1 MDVKLAGSSI
11 TYRPDDDQL
20 GGLSLE
26 FAAFDGEV
34 GIGQVPVP
42 DPTAAISVLD
52 GRAVRI
58 SEGSVRL
65 TDGWIV
71 DQDRER
77 GPMPAATARLHT
89 FSVQDANALLD
100 GFRVARTRSSET
112 DVARVLA
119 FAAADGSAW
128 DTTWVL
134 VSSTVTLP
142 AKTYDSDGGWS
153 ELISDV
159 VESTGKTLFLHDKAA
174 GGRCLHYHG
183 LTSGHGCGLS
193 ISDQQRGGL
202 AATVFAP
209 IEPRRQRTSIDL
221 RNDVLGRDQSG
232 RTSTATDSTSIS
244 QHDADGLKHQSLQQF
259 DAVSQADLDVKT
271 AAFLASQKDER
282 DTWTCQIGPLGETE
296 LGLIRV
302 GDIITVTSSVMGL
315 TASAQ
320 RIAHMT
326 LQPATGEG
334 GRVAEGLWFA
344 ALELGAPVRRRNRR
358 GTNAIVIPTDE
369 PWTCIP
375 TDYTVSNIDGTA
387 NSYEI
392 SCKIQN
398 LGLTCGSNVT
408 GDHFLDYGYK
418 MHLYAGATY
427 RVGYSIQYSASANHL
442 VAFLSNGIES
452 SQAQFHAGSTCPS
465 QIATDPPVNA
475 VLSGTGL
482 WSTVGYYPVDYVAP
496 RTADYWV
503 GLDSVF
509 FSFCNS
515 WDSWVVCQTHYLS
528 GPDPRFESLPPCSN
542 GAPRIN
548 QRVRYTDVTGDGTT
562 TAFDTDW
569 AYIPGSLHV
578 WINGLDWTPEINED
592 DPGTGDYTL
601 DYPVPLGATSIVEYR
616 RAA

>member
-1 MDVKLAGSSI
+1 MDVSLAGSSI

-20 GGLSLE
+20 GSLSLE

-119 FAAADGSAW
+119 FAAADGPSW

-134 VSSTVTLP
+134 VSGTVTLP
-142 AKTYDSDGGWS
+142 AKTYDADGGWS

-159 VESTGKTLFLHDKAA
+159 VEFTGKTLFLHDKAA

-221 RNDVLGRDQSG
+221 RNDVLGRDQTG
-232 RTSTATDSTSIS
+232 RTSSASDSASITA
-244 QHDADGLKHQSLQQF
+244 HDADGLKHQSLQQF

-315 TASAQ
+315 SASPQ

-358 GTNAIVIPTDE
+358 GTNAIVIPTDD
-369 PWTCIP
+369 PWVCQK
-375 TDYTVSNIDGTA
+375 TDYTIYTF
-387 NSYEI
+387 
-392 SCKIQN
+392 
-398 LGLTCGSNVT
+398 LGEGGGITVLPTSSGASHT
-408 GDHFLDYGYK
+408 MLGHDKYT
-418 MHLYAGATY
+418 LYAGCTYHVYYTVYHPDGSDNISGGLRPTTGPAT
-427 RVGYSIQYSASANHL
+427 I
-442 VAFLSNGIES
+442 
-452 SQAQFHAGSTCPS
+452 
-465 QIATDPPVNA
+465 
-475 VLSGTGL
+475 
-482 WSTVGYYPVDYVAP
+482 VAP
-496 RTADYWV
+496 MSFGGKCPDSTTGGVYTIFGDAEFTLGATLDYETLV
-503 GLDSVF
+503 DSDF
-509 FSFCNS
+509 YLLC
-515 WDSWVVCQTHYLS
+515 DSTGTSIEARVEYIA
-528 GPDPRFESLPPCSN
+528 GPDPRFPDGTAVPCSN
-542 GAPRIN
+542 GAPRVN
-548 QRVRYTDVTGDGTT
+548 QRIRYTDFVGDGST

-569 AYIPGSLHV
+569 AYVPGTLHV
-578 WINGLDWTPEINED
+578 WINGLDWTPEVNET
-592 DPGTGDYTL
+592 DPTGAYTL

>member
-100 GFRVARTRSSET
+100 GFRVSRTRSSET

-119 FAAADGSAW
+119 FAAADGSSW

-134 VSSTVTLP
+134 VSGTVTLP
-142 AKTYDSDGGWS
+142 AKTYDSDGGWG

-221 RNDVLGRDQSG
+221 RNDVLGRDQTG
-232 RTSTATDSTSIS
+232 RTSSASDSASIAA
-244 QHDADGLKHQSLQQF
+244 HDADGLKHQSLQTF

-315 TASAQ
+315 SASPQ

-358 GTNAIVIPTDE
+358 GTNAIVIPTDD
-369 PWTCIP
+369 PWVCIP
-375 TDYTVSNIDGTA
+375 PDFRVQAVDD
-387 NSYEI
+387 
-392 SCKIQN
+392 
-398 LGLTCGSNVT
+398 GSN
-408 GDHFLDYGYK
+408 DHYQIGCQIKAGNFLARSNNPADDFLEFSHL
-418 MHLYAGATY
+418 MHLYAGASY
-427 RVGYSIQYSASANHL
+427 RIGYSVQYAAAANHL
-442 VAFLSNGIES
+442 EVWLSNTVEDGE
-452 SQAQFHAGSTCPS
+452 AHFHAGSTCPS
-465 QIATDPPVNA
+465 EIAADPPVGA
-475 VLSGTGL
+475 VLSGGGT
-482 WSTVGYYPVDYVAP
+482 WSTVGYYPIPYTAVRTSDYHVKFQS
-496 RTADYWV
+496 T
-503 GLDSVF
+503 F
-509 FSFCNS
+509 FTGCNS
-515 WDSWVVCQTHYLS
+515 DLSWVVVQATYLS
-528 GPDPRFESLPPCSN
+528 GPDPRFDSLPACV
-542 GAPRIN
+542 GEPRVN
-548 QRVRYTDVTGDGTT
+548 QRVRFTDVVGDGTT
-562 TAFDTDW
+562 TSFTTTW
-569 AYIPGSLHV
+569 SYIPGTLHL
-578 WINGLDWTPEINED
+578 WINGLDWTPDVNE
-592 DPGTGDYTL
+592 TGPTTYTL